1 MRINLVKT
9 GALGVVSLLLLA
21 LSIAVS
27 GQGPQGPGGPP
38 PGSGFPMGPGRD
50 GLGPIARDLDLSDEQ
65 TAQIKK
71 ITDTAREN
79 MKALQDQLRVLSENE
94 PDSLTSGYDETAVR
108 ASAEAKAKIEVE
120 LSVARAKM
128 LSEIGAVLTTEQKAK
143 IVAKRQEFSQR
154 QRPQLE

>member
-27 GQGPQGPGGPP
+27 GQGPQGRGGPP
-38 PGSGFPMGPGRD
+38 PGGGFPNGPGRD
-50 GLGPIARDLDLSDEQ
+50 GLGPIARDLNLSDEQ
-65 TAQIKK
+65 TARIKK

-79 MKALQDQLRVLSENE
+79 MKVLRDQLRVLSENE
-94 PDSLTSGYDETAVR
+94 PDSLTSGYDEAAVR

-128 LSEIGAVLTTEQKAK
+128 LSEIGAVLTSEQKAK

-154 QRPQLE
+154 QRPPQE